1 MRLVVIGLGL
11 IGGSIALALRD
22 RRPDAHVVCVD
33 LELVIASA
41 RAAAVADE
49 LIDTR
54 DAAAVAQALSA
65 CDLAVLAT
73 PVRAIEA
80 LLPGVLAQASAV
92 TDCGSTK
99 RSIIAA
105 AAATGL
111 AGRFVGG
118 HPMAGVPEGG
128 LEHARP
134 DLFVG
139 RSWLIC
145 PEGSSAEARS
155 RVDELVRH
163 TGACA
168 VAMSAREHDRAVA
181 LTSHLPQI
189 LASALIVLAEDSG
202 ARVAAGPAF
211 ESATRVAGG
220 PEAMWQDI
228 FETNA
233 DEVASA
239 LRGLAELLDQARGGL
254 AQAGPEG
261 PNAAAALELLR
272 RARAARM

>member
-11 IGGSIALALRD
+11 IGGSIALAVRD
-22 RRPDAHVVCVD
+22 RRRDAHVVGVD
-33 LELVIASA
+33 LEPVIASA
-41 RAAAVADE
+41 RAAALADK

-54 DAAAVAQALSA
+54 DSVAVARALSG

-80 LLPGVLAQASAV
+80 LLPGVLAEAPAA

-99 RSIIAA
+99 RSVMAA

-111 AGRFVGG
+111 AQRFVGG

-128 LEHARP
+128 LEHART

-139 RSWLIC
+139 RSWLVC
-145 PEGSSAEARS
+145 PEGSSAEVRS
-155 RVDELVRH
+155 RVDELVSL
-163 TGACA
+163 TGAC
-168 VAMSAREHDRAVA
+168 VIAMSAAEHDRAVA

-189 LASALIVLAEDSG
+189 LASALVVLAEDSG

-239 LRGLAELLDQARGGL
+239 LRGLAGLLDQARAGL
-254 AQAGPEG
+254 AQAGPDG
-261 PNAAAALELLR
+261 PNAAAALDLLR
-272 RARAARM
+272 RARAARA